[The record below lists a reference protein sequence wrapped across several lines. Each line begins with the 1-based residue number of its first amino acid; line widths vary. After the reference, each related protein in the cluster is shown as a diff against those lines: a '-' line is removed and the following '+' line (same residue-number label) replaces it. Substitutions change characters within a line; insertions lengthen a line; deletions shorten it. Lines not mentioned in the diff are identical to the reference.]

1 MVVHGALDL
10 NTARN
15 NLQAFWRNP
24 TGLSTED
31 LNTFDSTKIGV
42 HFQPTNAN
50 ATTARNYPIAR
61 AGSLV
66 VYQTLSGA
74 GANGA
79 CVQEYTTF
87 DTKQKFMRTKTDT
100 AWTAWEEFI
109 TTKSVLSIAN
119 GGTGSNTVAGAKANL
134 QLSRFD
140 RSRDDLTTIY
150 STDNKT
156 GFKLVLRSDGYW
168 RSND

>member
-1 MVVHGALDL
+1 MAVHGALDL
-10 NTARN
+10 NTARG
-15 NLQAFWRNP
+15 NLQAVWKNP

-31 LNTFDSTKIGV
+31 LNTIDSSKAGI

-50 ATTARNYPIAR
+50 ATTDRNYPIGR

-74 GANGA
+74 GANNA

-109 TTKSVLSIAN
+109 TTKSVLSFEN
-119 GGTGSNTVAGAKANL
+119 G
-134 QLSRFD
+134 R
-140 RSRDDLTTIY
+140 
-150 STDNKT
+150 
-156 GFKLVLRSDGYW
+156 YW
-168 RSND
+168 K

>member
-1 MVVHGALDL
+1 MAHGGRSADEG
-10 NTARN
+10 RN
-15 NLQAFWRNP
+15 NLQALWRNP
-24 TGLSTED
+24 IGLSTED

-50 ATTARNYPIAR
+50 ATTARNYPISR

-87 DTKQKFMRTKTDT
+87 DTKQKFMRSKTDT
-100 AWTAWEEFI
+100 AWTVWEEFI
-109 TTKSVLSIAN
+109 TTKSVLSLTN
-119 GGTGSNTVAGAKANL
+119 GRYCK
-134 QLSRFD
+134 
-140 RSRDDLTTIY
+140 
-150 STDNKT
+150 
-156 GFKLVLRSDGYW
+156 
-168 RSND
+168 